1 MFGLT
6 VWIRSEPGFEEWVQL
21 LGIYSFYTGIYILI
35 ASSIIVMIVAFLG
48 CGSALMENVSGL
60 YLVSFFFFIKA
71 FSFYYYVRRR

>member
-6 VWIRSEPGFEEWVQL
+6 VWIRSEPGFDEWVSL

-35 ASSIIVMIVAFLG
+35 GASIIVMIVAFLG

-60 YLVSFFFFIKA
+60 YLVSVCFFFFLFVYEDKKTI
-71 FSFYYYVRRR
+71 R

>member
-6 VWIRSEPGFEEWVQL
+6 VWIRSEPGFEEWVSL

-60 YLVSFFFFIKA
+60 YLVSFFFNVQ
-71 FSFYYYVRRR
+71 SF